1 MIELASIESVVE
13 QYSRFGWILR
23 RILLTNENYDG
34 LEDILATR
42 FANVSARTAE
52 IDALW
57 FSRQNRDAETW
68 ELRRLSG
75 SPFALVQV
83 IEANTPDHDRE
94 EILQALEIRM
104 AENQSEPS
112 REIPLEK

>member
-1 MIELASIESVVE
+1 MIDLSSIETVVE
-13 QYSRFGWILR
+13 QYSRFGWHLR
-23 RILLTNENYDG
+23 RILLTNDNYNALENV
-34 LEDILATR
+34 LASR
-42 FANVSARTAE
+42 FVEVSVRPAE

-57 FSRQNRDAETW
+57 FSRPNPNSETW

-83 IEANTPDHDRE
+83 IDAQTPEDERE
-94 EILQALEIRM
+94 EILQSLEIQI
-104 AENQSEPS
+104 AANTIEPS

>member
-23 RILLTNENYDG
+23 RILLTNENYG
-34 LEDILATR
+34 TLEHVLTIR
-42 FANVSARTAE
+42 FSDVSARPAN

-57 FSRQNRDAETW
+57 FSRSNRNAETW

-83 IEANTPDHDRE
+83 IDAETPDEVRE
-94 EILQALEIRM
+94 EVLQTLEIRM
-104 AENQSEPS
+104 AESLSEPS

>member
-1 MIELASIESVVE
+1 MIDLSSIESVVQ
-13 QYSRFGWILR
+13 QYSRFGWHLR
-23 RILLTNENYDG
+23 RILLSNGNYKNLENT
-34 LEDILATR
+34 LTSR
-42 FANVSARTAE
+42 FAEVSVRPAE

-57 FSRQNRDAETW
+57 FSRANPNSQTW

-83 IEANTPDHDRE
+83 IDAQTPAAERE
-94 EILQALEIRM
+94 EVLQALEIQI
-104 AENQSEPS
+104 AASTNEPS